1 MFNVKK
7 TEMKKIS
14 IFLSVGLALMFSLS
28 SCQNQKT
35 VSLKTQ
41 LDSLNYAFGVLN
53 GPQVKAYSLQGDTST
68 KAVEAFIKGFE
79 KGMGSDDKHLAQYA
93 TGLNIGA
100 ALKKQAKA
108 GLLGDS
114 SLTMNLEL
122 IKAGLFAA
130 MKEKGI
136 QMKPEVAEAFFRA
149 TMQKYQRAKMK
160 KQYGANLEAGQKFLA
175 ENKTKPGVKTLP
187 DGLQYQVLKEGKGP
201 MPKGTDNVQV
211 NYKGSLIDG
220 TVFDS
225 NEGKAPVTFQVD
237 QVIKGWTEALEM
249 MPVGS
254 KWRIFVPADLA
265 YQDQDRGAI
274 KPFSTLIFDIELVGI
289 AKPTTAAPAGQQPAA
304 H

>member
-1 MFNVKK
+1 
-7 TEMKKIS
+7 MKKVS
-14 IFLSVGLALMFSLS
+14 IFMSVGLALILIMS

-35 VSLKTQ
+35 VALKTQ

-53 GPQVKAYSLQGDTST
+53 GPQVKAYSLQGDTSS

-79 KGMGSDDKHLAQYA
+79 KGMGSDDKNLAQYA

-100 ALKKQAKA
+100 ALKKQAKS

-114 SLTMNLEL
+114 TLAMNLDL

-130 MKEKGI
+130 MKSKGI
-136 QMKPEVAEAFFRA
+136 QMKPEVAEAFFRT
-149 TMQKYQRAKMK
+149 TMQKLQSEKMK
-160 KQYGANLEAGQKFLA
+160 KQYGGNIVAGQKFLA
-175 ENKTKPGVKTLP
+175 DNKTKPGVITLP
-187 DGLQYQVLKEGKGP
+187 DGLQYQIIKAGNGP
-201 MPKGTDNVQV
+201 KPVASDRVNV
-211 NYKGSLIDG
+211 NYKGTLING
-220 TVFDS
+220 TVFDT

-254 KWRIFVPADLA
+254 TWKLFVPQDLA

-274 KPFSTLIFDIELVGI
+274 KPFSTLIFTIQLVGI
-289 AKPTTAAPAGQQPAA
+289 DKSTTPAGAPATK
-304 H
+304 

>member
-1 MFNVKK
+1 
-7 TEMKKIS
+7 MKKIS
-14 IFLSVGLALMFSLS
+14 IVMSIGLALILTMS

-35 VSLKTQ
+35 VTLKTQ

-68 KAVEAFIKGFE
+68 KAVDAFIEGFE
-79 KGMGSDDKHLAQYA
+79 KGLGSKDKHLAQYA

-100 ALKKQAKA
+100 ALRKQAKA

-114 SLTMNLEL
+114 TLTMNLDL

-130 MKEKGI
+130 MKEKGV

-149 TMQKYQRAKMK
+149 TMEKYHQEKMK
-160 KQYGANLEAGQKFLA
+160 KQFGANLAAGEKFLA
-175 ENKTKPGVKTLP
+175 DNKTKPGVITLP
-187 DGLQYQVLKEGKGP
+187 DGLQYQILKKGNGP
-201 MPKGTDNVQV
+201 TPKATDRVQV
-211 NYKGSLIDG
+211 NYKGTLIDG

-225 NEGKAPVTFQVD
+225 NDGKAPVSFEVD
-237 QVIKGWTEALEM
+237 QVIKGWTEALQL

-254 KWRIFVPADLA
+254 KWRLFVPQDLA
-265 YQDQDRGAI
+265 YQDQDRGVI

-289 AKPTTAAPAGQQPAA
+289 AQPQTAK
-304 H
+304 

>member
-1 MFNVKK
+1 
-7 TEMKKIS
+7 MKKVS
-14 IFLSVGLALMFSLS
+14 IFMSVGLALILIMS

-35 VSLKTQ
+35 VALKTQ

-53 GPQVKAYSLQGDTST
+53 GPQVKAYSLQGDTSS

-79 KGMGSDDKHLAQYA
+79 KGMSSSDKNLAQYA

-100 ALKKQAKA
+100 ALKKQAKS

-114 SLTMNLEL
+114 TLAMNLDL

-130 MKEKGI
+130 MKSKGI
-136 QMKPEVAEAFFRA
+136 QMKPEVAEAFFRN
-149 TMQKYQRAKMK
+149 TMQKFQSEKMK
-160 KQYGANLEAGQKFLA
+160 KQYGSNLAAGQKFLA

-187 DGLQYQVLKEGKGP
+187 DGLQYQIVKAGNGP
-201 MPKGTDNVQV
+201 MPKATDRVNV
-211 NYKGSLIDG
+211 NYKGTLIDG

-237 QVIKGWTEALEM
+237 QVIKGWTEALQM

-254 KWRIFVPADLA
+254 TWTLYVPQELA

-274 KPFSTLIFDIELVGI
+274 KPFSTLIFTIQLVGI
-289 AKPTTAAPAGQQPAA
+289 EKPTAAAPATK
-304 H
+304 

>member
-1 MFNVKK
+1 
-7 TEMKKIS
+7 MKKVS
-14 IFLSVGLALMFSLS
+14 IFMSVGLALILIMS

-35 VSLKTQ
+35 VTLKTQ

-53 GPQVKAYSLQGDTST
+53 GPQVKAYSLQGDTSS
-68 KAVEAFIKGFE
+68 KAVDAFIKGFE
-79 KGMGSDDKHLAQYA
+79 KGMGSNDKNLAQYA

-100 ALKKQAKA
+100 ALKKQAKT

-114 SLTMNLEL
+114 SLAMNLDL

-130 MKEKGI
+130 MKAKGV
-136 QMKPEVAEAFFRA
+136 QMRPEVAEAFFRS
-149 TMQKYQRAKMK
+149 TMQKLQGEKMK
-160 KQYGANLEAGQKFLA
+160 KQYGSNLAAGQKFLA
-175 ENKTKPGVKTLP
+175 DNKTKPGVVTLP
-187 DGLQYQVLKEGKGP
+187 DGLQYQIVKAGKGP
-201 MPKGTDNVQV
+201 MPKANDRVQV
-211 NYKGSLIDG
+211 NYKGTLING

-254 KWRIFVPADLA
+254 KWTLFVPQDLA

-289 AKPTTAAPAGQQPAA
+289 DKTAAPAGAPAPVKK
-304 H
+304 